1 MRLLS
6 FEHGRAAYRAD
17 FVLYGAA
24 VAGLSVLLLAVGPSG
39 HGLAL
44 GASLLAGVLG
54 WSLIEYLLHR
64 FVLHGVAPF
73 RRWHEQ
79 HHARPTA
86 LICTPTLLSAT
97 LIGLFVFLPVALLGD
112 RWMACALTLGLL
124 VGYLGY
130 AVTHHAIHHWRGD
143 GAWQALACAA
153 PPPRRRHTLLWRHQ
167 LVLGSPLRHGG
178 EPRRCPPAHRR
189 GRREGLQAQRDRHPP
204 LPRRKNPM
212 TSCPPTTQSTAIPA
226 CRCGIDV
233 SGTR

>member
-17 FVLYGAA
+17 FVLYGVA

-97 LIGLFVFLPVALLGD
+97 LIGLFVFLPAALLGD

-143 GAWQALACAA
+143 GAWLMRRKRWHAL
-153 PPPRRRHTLLWRHQ
+153 H
-167 LVLGSPLRHGG
+167 
-178 EPRRCPPAHRR
+178 HRR
-189 GRREGLQAQRDRHPP
+189 GGGARCYGVTGAFWDRVFGSAPTPAAVRQRTDAVAA
-204 LPRRKNPM
+204 
-212 TSCPPTTQSTAIPA
+212 TSYKRDVNETTHSLESRTP
-226 CRCGIDV
+226 
-233 SGTR
+233 

>member
-6 FEHGRAAYRAD
+6 FEHGRVAYRAD
-17 FVLYGAA
+17 FVLYGVA

-39 HGLAL
+39 HGLTL

-97 LIGLFVFLPVALLGD
+97 LIGLFVFLPAALLGD
-112 RWMACALTLGLL
+112 RWMACALTLGLM

-130 AVTHHAIHHWRGD
+130 AVTHHAIHHWRGG
-143 GAWQALACAA
+143 GAWLMRRKRWHAL
-153 PPPRRRHTLLWRHQ
+153 HH
-167 LVLGSPLRHGG
+167 RHGG
-178 EPRRCPPAHRR
+178 GARCYGVTGTFWDRVFGSAPTAAAVRQRTDAAAAASYKRDVTETTHSLERRTP
-189 GRREGLQAQRDRHPP
+189 
-204 LPRRKNPM
+204 
-212 TSCPPTTQSTAIPA
+212 
-226 CRCGIDV
+226 
-233 SGTR
+233 

>member
-17 FVLYGAA
+17 FVLYGVA

-97 LIGLFVFLPVALLGD
+97 LIGLFVFLPAALLGD

-143 GAWQALACAA
+143 GAWLMRRKRWHAL
-153 PPPRRRHTLLWRHQ
+153 HH
-167 LVLGSPLRHGG
+167 RHGG
-178 EPRRCPPAHRR
+178 GARCYGVTGAFWDRVFGSAPAPAAVRQRTDAVAATSYKRDLNETTHSLERRTP
-189 GRREGLQAQRDRHPP
+189 
-204 LPRRKNPM
+204 
-212 TSCPPTTQSTAIPA
+212 
-226 CRCGIDV
+226 
-233 SGTR
+233 

>member
-17 FVLYGAA
+17 FVLYAAA
-24 VAGLSVLLLAVGPSG
+24 VAGLSALLLAVGPSG

-54 WSLIEYLLHR
+54 WSLIEYGLHR

-73 RRWHEQ
+73 RRWHEK

-97 LIGLFVFLPVALLGD
+97 LIGIFVFLPAALLGD
-112 RWMACALTLGLL
+112 RWLACALTLGLL

-130 AVTHHAIHHWRGD
+130 AVTHHAIHHWGSG
-143 GAWQALACAA
+143 GAWLMRRKRWHAL
-153 PPPRRRHTLLWRHQ
+153 H
-167 LVLGSPLRHGG
+167 
-178 EPRRCPPAHRR
+178 HRR
-189 GRREGLQAQRDRHPP
+189 GGGARCYGVTSSFWDRVFDSAVNHASVRQRTDVLAAMNYKRRSTETIRRLEGRTP
-204 LPRRKNPM
+204 
-212 TSCPPTTQSTAIPA
+212 
-226 CRCGIDV
+226 
-233 SGTR
+233 